1 MSRLG
6 GSLGVLRGRGDV
18 TTLVLILG
26 RLRGLGVLRRRGNIT
41 TLAVIVVLRLG
52 RRSLAILGRR
62 RDVTALVFIL
72 RRLGSFR
79 VLRRRRDVATL
90 PVLVVLWF
98 GRKLGVLRGRA
109 ITTLVLV
116 VLGRSG
122 LAILRR
128 RRDIATLVV
137 VRQVAVSGVLGS
149 GRSLLE
155 VGGAF
160 KTVLADDMTRID
172 MTVDIRAPGG
182 AADTSPATI
191 KVDRTTETFML
202 AN

>member
-6 GSLGVLRGRGDV
+6 GSLVVLRGRGDV
-18 TTLVLILG
+18 TALVL
-26 RLRGLGVLRRRGNIT
+26 
-41 TLAVIVVLRLG
+41 
-52 RRSLAILGRR
+52 
-62 RDVTALVFIL
+62 IL

-90 PVLVVLWF
+90 PVLVVL
-98 GRKLGVLRGRA
+98 GRR
-109 ITTLVLV
+109 
-116 VLGRSG
+116 G

-128 RRDIATLVV
+128 RGDIATLVV
-137 VRQVAVSGVLGS
+137 VRQVAVSGGLGS

>member
-26 RLRGLGVLRRRGNIT
+26 GLGSLRVFGRRRDVAA
-41 TLAVIVVLRLG
+41 LVVVVVLRL
-52 RRSLAILGRR
+52 RRGLAILGRR
-62 RDVTALVFIL
+62 RDVTALVLIL

-79 VLRRRRDVATL
+79 LLRRRRDVATL
-90 PVLVVLWF
+90 PVLVVLRL

-116 VLGRSG
+116 VLGRRG
-122 LAILRR
+122 LAIFRR
-128 RRDIATLVV
+128 RGDIATLVV
-137 VRQVAVSGVLGS
+137 VRQVAVSGGLGS

-160 KTVLADDMTRID
+160 KTVLTDDMTSVD

-191 KVDRTTETFML
+191 KVDRTAETFML